1 MKLRLPVVGWLVCW
15 LLPLPLFAQ
24 LIITNPVQR
33 MVFQRNQANQATII
47 VTGTA
52 PPAATLIEARL
63 VPLVVG
69 QGQPTNWVAL
79 PRLASSTAFQ
89 GPLTASGGWYRLD
102 VRAKNGAT
110 VLEQKQVFRV
120 GIGEVFV
127 VAGQSNAL
135 GGFEPGLGAGDD
147 RVSCVDFRQERALDE
162 QMFPLL
168 FSKIS
173 SGTNIG
179 PSNPP
184 YIWGPL
190 GDKLV
195 ARLNVPVLFLGAAQG
210 GTSSTQWRQSAE
222 GINDPDNNQPIP
234 YRCLGVALLH
244 YVARTGMRAVL
255 WHQGE
260 SDNLNGISTQQY
272 VDNIQYVITK
282 SRQQTGFTRLPWLV
296 SRVSYINNSTSSSI
310 ISAQNRLIAEVPDVF
325 AGPSTDDMLN
335 ENRRADGV
343 HFSSIGMVRLT
354 DRWNENL
361 TDAFFAQSQP
371 FTPSDPTSLLTTG
384 YTLPVKRRPG
394 ETIQIPSLRNNPT
407 EADNTYKAQVIRSS
421 DGAVVSESAPG
432 QQNPLPVTL
441 PANLA
446 SGTYQIRTLG
456 TKPAW
461 IGHAGEPFTVTPD
474 APPTPTQSTIGR
486 VTYAG
491 TPDPS
496 ITRIGY
502 RYEAGSHGYYIM
514 VEATSQVDVRMER
527 IDGGPFDDSGWHQS
541 PPRSQAPNYAEFA
554 DYNYVRFYPPV
565 AFAVGGVEPGRYR
578 LSVRRTGDTGNGYQ
592 IETYLLDSR
601 QTVYIGQEAIAP
613 VPPIISLTGLSP
625 ATPCPGQ
632 SFAVSFDVSEGS
644 MSAGNTFSVLLSD
657 ATGSFANATTIGTGS
672 GSPIT
677 ATLPGGL
684 SAGATYRIKVVGS
697 NPAVES
703 PPSEPLTFC
712 SVTGGT
718 ADLSLTMQLTNRTP
732 RIDQPVT
739 YTIRVANDG
748 PQAATG
754 VVARSILPVG
764 LSFIDASTPTISAAD
779 GIVTV
784 NAGTIGNGTAVTYSF
799 RAKAVQSGT
808 FATAAQLTASNA
820 TDPDSQPNSGTGDG
834 QDDAAMVYFR
844 TADANGPLVASA
856 NPNQTPLPPVQGN
869 QPAPD
874 PAKADLSLGAFVS
887 NQAPRPNDAITITL
901 QVSNRGGLTASSAT
915 VQTLLPSGWQ
925 LTNTAGLSVN
935 GQTVTGTLTNIP
947 PNGSAS
953 LSLSVR
959 VTGSGTIRSQ
969 LQSAAPADPDSTPG
983 NGYTTGEDDE
993 AAVSVRVP

>member
-1 MKLRLPVVGWLVCW
+1 MKLHVLVVGLLAGW
-15 LLPLPLFAQ
+15 LLPLSLSAQ
-24 LIITNPVQR
+24 LVITNPVQR
-33 MVFQRNQANQATII
+33 MVFQRNPANQATII

-52 PPAATLIEARL
+52 PPAATLVEARL
-63 VPLVVG
+63 VPLVAG
-69 QGQPTNWVAL
+69 QGQPTAWVAL

-110 VLEQKQVFRV
+110 LLEQKQVFRV

-173 SGTNIG
+173 SGTNIA

-210 GTSSTQWRQSAE
+210 GTSSTEWRQSAE
-222 GINDPDNNQPIP
+222 GINDPAYNQPVP

-244 YVARTGMRAVL
+244 YVARTGVRAIL

-260 SDNLNGISTQQY
+260 SDNLNGVSTQQY
-272 VDNIQYVITK
+272 FNNIQYVINK
-282 SRQQTGFTRLPWLV
+282 SRQQTGFNRLPWLV
-296 SRVSYINNSTSSSI
+296 SRVSYINNSTNSSV

-325 AGPSTDDMLN
+325 PGPSTDDMLN
-335 ENRRADGV
+335 ENRRGDGV
-343 HFSSIGMVRLT
+343 HFSGIGMLRLT
-354 DRWNENL
+354 DRWNESL

-371 FTPSDPTSLLTTG
+371 FTPSDPTTLLTTG

-394 ETIQIPSLRNNPT
+394 ETILVPSLRNNPT
-407 EADNTYKAQVIRSS
+407 EADNTYKAQVIRPS
-421 DGAVVSESAPG
+421 DGTVVSESAPG
-432 QQNPLPVTL
+432 LQNPLPVTL

-446 SGTYQIRTLG
+446 PGSYQIRTVG

-461 IGHAGEPFTVTPD
+461 IGHAGEPVTVTFD
-474 APPTPTQSTIGR
+474 TSPTSTQSTIGR
-486 VTYAG
+486 VIYNG

-496 ITRIGY
+496 IIRIGY
-502 RYEAGSHGYYIM
+502 RYESGSHGYFIM
-514 VEATSQVDVRMER
+514 VEATSQIDVRMER
-527 IDGGPFDDSGWHQS
+527 IDGGPFDDTAWHQA
-541 PPRSQAPNYAEFA
+541 PPRSQAPDYPEFA
-554 DYNYVRFYPPV
+554 DYNFVRFYSPV

-578 LSVRRTGDTGNGYQ
+578 LSVRRTGDTGSGYQ
-592 IETYLLDSR
+592 IETYLLDGR
-601 QTVYIGQEAIAP
+601 QTVYIGQEATAP
-613 VPPIISLTGLSP
+613 VPPIISQTGLSP

-632 SFAVSFDVSEGS
+632 SFAVSFDVSEGA
-644 MSAGNTFSVLLSD
+644 MSTGNLFSVLLSD
-657 ATGSFANATTIGTGS
+657 ALGSFTNATTIGTGT

-677 ATLPGGL
+677 ATLPNNL
-684 SAGATYRIKVVGS
+684 STGATYRIKITGS

-703 PPSEPLTFC
+703 PPSEPLTLC
-712 SVTGGT
+712 PVAGGT
-718 ADLSLTMQLTNRTP
+718 ADLSLTMQLTSRTP

-739 YTIRVANDG
+739 YTIRVTNDG
-748 PQAATG
+748 PQDATG
-754 VVARSILPVG
+754 VVARSLLPAG
-764 LSFIDASTPTISAAD
+764 LSFVDTSTPGLSAAD
-779 GIVTV
+779 GVVTV

-820 TDPDSQPNSGTGDG
+820 TDPDSQPDSGTGDG
-834 QDDAAMVYFR
+834 QDDAATVLFR
-844 TADANGPLVASA
+844 TADATGPLIVSA
-856 NPNQTPLPPVQGN
+856 NPNQTPLPPVQSN
-869 QPAPD
+869 QPTPD

-887 NQAPRPNDAITITL
+887 NQVPSPNDVITVTL
-901 QVSNRGGLTASSAT
+901 QVSNRGGLTVSSAA

-925 LTNTAGLSVN
+925 LTNTTGLSVN

-947 PNGSAS
+947 PSGSAS

-959 VTGSGTIRSQ
+959 VSGSGTIRSQ
-969 LQSAAPADPDSTPG
+969 LQSATPADPDSTPG

-993 AAVSVRVP
+993 AAVSIRVR